1 MIPPARSPAEGTWS
15 QGGQDLS
22 KGCHTDPSHGDI
34 NTGGKPL
41 GTADPQGVDQDAHG
55 CNGPHQGQEPVS
67 GRISQNDEA
76 YRRIRSCDRTK
87 III

>member
-1 MIPPARSPAEGTWS
+1 M
-15 QGGQDLS
+15 GQLIHRALI
-22 KGCHTDPSHGDI
+22 G
-34 NTGGKPL
+34 
-41 GTADPQGVDQDAHG
+41 DAHG

-87 III
+87 IIIWSIFRRSRLMPSEISKVW